1 MLLLILILALYI
13 CVDEKIQI
21 GIVTHQKAKSLLE
34 EGDVPLL
41 KVSTFYKGVRSF
53 FETAVEYSL
62 RNLPH
67 DDAVLRNARFINF
80 EQRMQADQ
88 LQAEYFVMK
97 YVTNT
102 NK

>member
-1 MLLLILILALYI
+1 MP
-13 CVDEKIQI
+13 DGKIQV

-34 EGDVPLL
+34 EGVVPPL

-62 RNLPH
+62 QNLPH

-88 LQAEYFVMK
+88 LQAEYFVMR
-97 YVTNT
+97 YVIISNT
-102 NK
+102 